1 MAEEEPTDKTRTEK
15 TDARSEKTE
24 KKSATTDKKA
34 VAKEVVDKIQKL
46 RGEKL
51 SLKQAQK
58 LAKELKISP
67 GEAKKIEARIE
78 ADLEEEKVKARKLVP
93 GLEEEEK
100 KLATKLEQA
109 VNNPPTERLKA
120 DIQQIENLQH
130 SKVEEQLVGA
140 VLQVEIDRHEEEHG
154 EISLKTESR
163 KNVREEVVAPAN
175 VEQMLGELQK
185 IQSKIEA
192 LPKDEENSEE
202 RTKLIESLYN
212 TQERLK
218 AAMREDSRAM
228 YADPA
233 RAEMSGYE
241 IPPSIEKEGWEHTKN
256 WFLDKLKFAEEKQP
270 NQSFESNWRIIY
282 PMEQVIN
289 SMATKV
295 ERDESFVDPVDGQT
309 YKYAAL
315 SKELNSH
322 LESRRNRH
330 NHSYVWSR
338 ASGTSDFIG
347 AAHMLQT
354 EYIDFMLKIDDRGV
368 KVADVYRELESDA
381 KEYVAARNLLD
392 IAKDNSRHAKDKETA
407 DLKVQEAKDKQ
418 DAAEDKIIKLQ
429 QRNWAGRIATGLWC
443 ALGGAAHYDVMIQE
457 SGDFFC
463 NRVYNFDKRVAND
476 LRTRYSKLD
485 IDSQDKLVR
494 TVSPAMNLGIETF
507 WETTLDSQYKQ
518 MRGTKAQKDEAFQKF
533 LDENKVKGVEKEKPG
548 KWDYKKVDLSE
559 AKLENFNLGQD
570 GQNAFKLADNQLM
583 IQMLDVNDANATRK
597 AMWDPGG
604 YVDRLDAPT
613 LGMIYP
619 VMNYL
624 KGDKRSEWFKKAL
637 QATIEVNKEPLWE
650 IPKPDFLNNS
660 LGKSLFKR
668 KPWNR
673 DVVDVNIDA
682 FRRIGALNSSDGNE
696 LVDDYIGKAPT
707 RFIRGTLFEWLKIIF
722 GALNEGRKAMEK
734 SK

>member
-1 MAEEEPTDKTRTEK
+1 MAEEEPKDKTRAEK
-15 TDARSEKTE
+15 TDAPPEKSEK
-24 KKSATTDKKA
+24 KNATTDKKVA
-34 VAKEVVDKIQKL
+34 AKEVVDKIQKL

-51 SLKQAQK
+51 SLNQAKK

-67 GEAKKIEARIE
+67 EEAKKIEARIE
-78 ADLEEEKVKARKLVP
+78 ADLEEEKEKARKLVP

-100 KLATKLEQA
+100 KLATGLEQM
-109 VNNPPTERLKA
+109 VGNPPTESLKA
-120 DIQQIENLQH
+120 DIRQIESLQNP
-130 SKVEEQLVGA
+130 SKSEEEQLVGA
-140 VLQVEIDRHEEEHG
+140 VLQVEIDKHEEEHG
-154 EISLKTESR
+154 EISSKVEPR
-163 KNVREEVVAPAN
+163 KDIRAETVSPSYIDQLAEE
-175 VEQMLGELQK
+175 LR
-185 IQSKIEA
+185 KIETKLNT
-192 LPKDEENSEE
+192 LPKNDDNEEE
-202 RTKLIESLYN
+202 RTALIESWN
-212 TQERLK
+212 KARERI
-218 AAMREDSRAM
+218 AMAM
-228 YADPA
+228 GQMDPS

-270 NQSFESNWRIIY
+270 NQSFEANWRIIY

-295 ERDESFVDPVDGQT
+295 ERDESFVDPVDGKT

-354 EYIDFMLKIDDRGV
+354 EYIEFMLKIDDRGV

-443 ALGGAAHYDVMIQE
+443 ALGGAAHYDIMIQE

-518 MRGTKAQKDEAFQKF
+518 MRGTKAQKDEAFQEF

-570 GQNAFKLADNQLM
+570 GENAFKLADNQLM

-604 YVDRLDAPT
+604 YVDRLDADT
-613 LGMIYP
+613 LRKIYP

-624 KGDKRSEWFKKAL
+624 KGEKRSGWFKKAL
-637 QATIEVNKEPLWE
+637 KATVEVNREQVWD
-650 IPKPDFLNNS
+650 IPKPGFLNKS
-660 LGKSLFKR
+660 IGKEIFKR
-668 KPWNR
+668 QPWNR
-673 DVVDVNIDA
+673 DEVDGCIDA
-682 FRRIGALNSSDGNE
+682 FRQIGAIDKIDEASLLDE
-696 LVDDYIGKAPT
+696 YIGKKPT
-707 RFIRGTLFEWLKIIF
+707 RFIRGTLFGWIKLIF
-722 GALNEGRKAMEK
+722 SSLNEARKAMEK
-734 SK
+734 ATK